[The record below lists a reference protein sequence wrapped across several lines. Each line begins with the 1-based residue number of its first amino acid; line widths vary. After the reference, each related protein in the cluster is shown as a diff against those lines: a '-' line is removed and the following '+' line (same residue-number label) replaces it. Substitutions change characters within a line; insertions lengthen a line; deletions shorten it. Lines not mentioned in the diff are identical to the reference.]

1 MNKKLNIAI
10 DGLSG
15 SGKSTLAKRLAKHY
29 NIIYVDTGA
38 LYRTV
43 GLRIQQLDIS
53 YEDTESIINALPSVD
68 ISVRL
73 VGDRAEVLLSGESV
87 GDEIRTPV
95 SSLYASEISKI
106 PEVRKFLLDTQR
118 RLASEYSCVMDGRDI
133 GTVIMPSAD
142 VKLYLQ
148 ASEERRAIR
157 RHAELVS
164 KGLSVELSEIK
175 DALTKR
181 DSNDAGREVAPAV
194 AAADA
199 ILLDNSDMTVDET
212 VEAAIKIIDN
222 AVAL

>member
-73 VGDRAEVLLSGESV
+73 AGDKAEVLLGGEPV

-133 GTVIMPSAD
+133 GTVIMPDAD
-142 VKLYLQ
+142 VKLYLE

-164 KGLSVELSEIK
+164 KGLSVELSEIR
-175 DALTKR
+175 DAITKR
-181 DSNDAGREVAPAV
+181 DNNDSSREVAPAV
-194 AAADA
+194 AAGDA
-199 ILLDNSDMTVDET
+199 ILLDNSDMTIDET
-212 VEAAIKIIDN
+212 VDAAIKIINN

>member
-73 VGDRAEVLLSGESV
+73 VGDKAEVLLGGESV
-87 GDEIRTPV
+87 GDDIRTPV

-133 GTVIMPSAD
+133 GTVIMPDAD
-142 VKLYLQ
+142 VKLYLD
-148 ASEERRAIR
+148 ASEEKRAIR

-175 DALTKR
+175 DAITKR
-181 DSNDAGREVAPAV
+181 DNNDSKREVAPAV
-194 AAADA
+194 AAGDA

>member
-73 VGDRAEVLLSGESV
+73 VGDKAEVLLGGESV

-133 GTVIMPSAD
+133 GTVIMPDAD
-142 VKLYLQ
+142 VKLYLE
-148 ASEERRAIR
+148 ASEERRAVR

-164 KGLSVELSEIK
+164 KGLSVQLSEIK
-175 DALTKR
+175 DAITKR
-181 DSNDAGREVAPAV
+181 DSNDSNREVAPAV
-194 AAADA
+194 AAGDA
-199 ILLDNSDMTVDET
+199 ILLDNSDMTIDET